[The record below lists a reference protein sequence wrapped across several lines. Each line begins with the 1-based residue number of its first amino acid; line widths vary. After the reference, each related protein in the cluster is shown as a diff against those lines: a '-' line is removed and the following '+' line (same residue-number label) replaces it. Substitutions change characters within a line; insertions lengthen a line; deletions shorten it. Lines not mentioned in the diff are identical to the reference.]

1 MRRAREW
8 RGAGRGGGGAGR
20 GGRGKGG
27 CGRWGAGTGRGR
39 ISGERGDRG
48 ARGRGIERRARDA
61 AETGGGGQTPP
72 ARLLLNDSGAGCGAG
87 WETGSGSALAP
98 SARAPPGRP
107 GRTARAST
115 SFATGSSGYSGHPCR
130 AGRPRPSPPRS
141 TSISTASIPAP
152 TWTSRVSD
160 FGIRPRD
167 HVPTTPPPRA
177 FPRARDPR
185 GGRLAPRVRPRP
197 ASDSGSGN
205 GDPGPRDPRG
215 HNPGPARPV
224 GR

>member
-1 MRRAREW
+1 MREAGGGDGAGVNQRRA
-8 RGAGRGGGGAGR
+8 GR
-20 GGRGKGG
+20 
-27 CGRWGAGTGRGR
+27 
-39 ISGERGDRG
+39 SRG
-48 ARGRGIERRARDA
+48 ARAGIERRARDA

-141 TSISTASIPAP
+141 TSISTAASPHRHGH
-152 TWTSRVSD
+152 RVCQIWD
-160 FGIRPRD
+160 LTPRPRPHD
-167 HVPTTPPPRA
+167 APRA

-185 GGRLAPRVRPRP
+185 GGRLAPRVPRALP
-197 ASDSGSGN
+197 ASHDE
-205 GDPGPRDPRG
+205 PVPVRRRTRG
-215 HNPGPARPV
+215 AGMETPARGTLESNPGPARPV